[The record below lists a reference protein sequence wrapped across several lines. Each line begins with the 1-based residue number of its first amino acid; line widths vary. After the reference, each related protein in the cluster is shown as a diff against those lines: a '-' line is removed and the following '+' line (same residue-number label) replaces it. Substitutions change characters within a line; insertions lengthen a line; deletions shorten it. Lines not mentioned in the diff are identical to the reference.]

1 MEAAAPDDQALTAD
15 ASMELEEQPGGVAP
29 AVASGAAAAAPT
41 VADDEEDE
49 KLCRY
54 CFDDEEYGELLAPC
68 DCAGGQKWVH
78 LSCLRRWQRMVLV
91 TQPTHPRF
99 WQDDVRH
106 HQCNV
111 CKAEFTCAP
120 PTRHELME
128 SFTGPELAALIE
140 PGCVIGA
147 HKVFSAELASQL
159 ESIPPVARFS
169 CGYEHWIGGC
179 YLITSVIADDGEV
192 SIPVENDSQ
201 LDSIRSRLGAE
212 LSITIQ
218 GTELTLQPKGSLAGV
233 PHEELGSRLA
243 TLRVPCHIVLGDNE
257 PKTCGDD
264 SVCAVN
270 LTRPIGPG
278 SLNFNAR
285 ELDQSLDKVRST
297 QSYGEQAAAGV
308 LLEHYDGG
316 PVEAGTIVTC
326 VVVGGNS
333 TGWSTTDNLHDAVL
347 KAYCRAAKRADG
359 QGGPWLASGQTV
371 MLQGLQARPDLN
383 NEIGIAVRFSIEK
396 KRWLVKVSIVQPAFP

>member
-1 MEAAAPDDQALTAD
+1 
-15 ASMELEEQPGGVAP
+15 
-29 AVASGAAAAAPT
+29 
-41 VADDEEDE
+41 
-49 KLCRY
+49 
-54 CFDDEEYGELLAPC
+54 
-68 DCAGGQKWVH
+68 
-78 LSCLRRWQRMVLV
+78 
-91 TQPTHPRF
+91 
-99 WQDDVRH
+99 
-106 HQCNV
+106 
-111 CKAEFTCAP
+111 
-120 PTRHELME
+120 
-128 SFTGPELAALIE
+128 
-140 PGCVIGA
+140 
-147 HKVFSAELASQL
+147 VFSAELASQL